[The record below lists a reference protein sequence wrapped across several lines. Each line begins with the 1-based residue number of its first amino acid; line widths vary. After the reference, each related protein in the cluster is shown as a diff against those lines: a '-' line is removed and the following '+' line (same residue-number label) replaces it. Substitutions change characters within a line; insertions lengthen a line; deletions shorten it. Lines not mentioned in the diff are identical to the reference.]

1 VDKEQIICDTDVMI
15 DYWNNTQP
23 RHLSTIDLLENQIKL
38 DNVIISA
45 MTKMELLMGASNKE
59 HLNRINK
66 RLDRFRIALIN
77 DDISLI
83 ALNIL
88 ENYQLSHGLAIPD
101 AIIAA
106 TALKMNFKL
115 FTYNVKDYKFIERLE
130 LYDINPK

>member
-1 VDKEQIICDTDVMI
+1 MI